1 MEKREYIPW
10 DTSKAGVSFSLEAGR
25 IRMFRTTM
33 EQLGNPAYF
42 RFLYNPEQKTIAVQK
57 CSIDTKGAHEVPE
70 IKDGDSY
77 EINSMPLVRML
88 YSHCAWKKKIS
99 YRVLGEYFDK
109 QKMIVFDLS
118 CALEIH
124 EGLLRIP
131 E

>member
-1 MEKREYIPW
+1 M
-10 DTSKAGVSFSLEAGR
+10 
-25 IRMFRTTM
+25 
-33 EQLGNPAYF
+33 
-42 RFLYNPEQKTIAVQK
+42 
-57 CSIDTKGAHEVPE
+57 PE
-70 IKDGDSY
+70 IKEGDSY

-88 YSHCAWKKKIS
+88 YLCCAWKQKIS
-99 YRVLGEYFDK
+99 YRVQGEYFEK